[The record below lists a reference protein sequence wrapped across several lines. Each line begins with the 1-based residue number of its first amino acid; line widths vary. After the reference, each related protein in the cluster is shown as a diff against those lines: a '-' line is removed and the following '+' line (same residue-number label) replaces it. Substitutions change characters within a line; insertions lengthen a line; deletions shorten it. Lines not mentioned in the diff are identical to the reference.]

1 MNFKMLPYVYL
12 KFVEKP
18 TMLELLTLALQDLFV
33 SKRWENNMWYTRD
46 IIRITWGIILT
57 VFVLKKETYWF

>member
-1 MNFKMLPYVYL
+1 
-12 KFVEKP
+12 
-18 TMLELLTLALQDLFV
+18 MLELLMLTLQDLFV

-57 VFVLKKETYWF
+57 VFVLKRETYWF